1 MAILLLFHKHSSS
14 QNSEWMNEINKSGVD
29 KALNKFCQ
37 QIPVSP
43 AKLLRTAFGIRALSS
58 TYISRVFIKTE
69 MVLKSRSV
77 LSGSRQLVR
86 SRSSDNLPTSQS
98 QVNIQMM
105 SHTLTIREVNITRLF
120 IIFYIY
126 LMIFFLY
133 FIFQYGDFNFQ
144 NMLWCW
150 GFSIYFFILFLLRM
164 WWRRK
169 YLVGMSLYKGFHLL
183 FKVVSVTL
191 YNNLGY

>member
-1 MAILLLFHKHSSS
+1 MQVFYRVAMAILLLFHKHSSS
-14 QNSEWMNEINKSGVD
+14 QNSDWMNEINKSGVD

-126 LMIFFLY
+126 LMIFFIHY
-133 FIFQYGDFNFQ
+133 
-144 NMLWCW
+144 
-150 GFSIYFFILFLLRM
+150 FSI
-164 WWRRK
+164 W
-169 YLVGMSLYKGFHLL
+169 
-183 FKVVSVTL
+183 
-191 YNNLGY
+191 

>member
-120 IIFYIY
+120 IIFHIY
-126 LMIFFLY
+126 LMIFLY
-133 FIFQYGDFNFQ
+133 FIFQYGDLFPKHIMVLGIFYLFFYIVFIENVIKKEVFGWYLVLQRISLTFQ
-144 NMLWCW
+144 GCKCN
-150 GFSIYFFILFLLRM
+150 FLL
-164 WWRRK
+164 
-169 YLVGMSLYKGFHLL
+169 
-183 FKVVSVTL
+183 
-191 YNNLGY
+191 